1 MTNGERPDDLLVE
14 LAIVCRELAS
24 EGHEDGNFAHLAA
37 RDPAGRGLWLKRSGV
52 GLSEINGP
60 DDFVLLDFEGNQL
73 EGSGGLHF
81 EWPIHAEIMRSRPDV
96 MATCHTHELG
106 IRLFASTSIPLQQ
119 LIPESTA
126 FVGGLPRFT
135 ATSHLIRTPELG
147 QQLSRMLGDH
157 PAVLMANHG
166 AAVAGRSVIELGV
179 MVMALTHAI
188 KAQLVMASTGW
199 PAIEAD
205 ISEADE
211 KRRFVYNPETMES
224 HWSFYRRRDGRRR
237 GL

>member
-1 MTNGERPDDLLVE
+1 MTNEERPDELLVE

-52 GLSEINGP
+52 GLSEIDGP
-60 DDFVLLDFEGNQL
+60 DDFVLLDFDGNQL
-73 EGSGGLHF
+73 EGSGGQHY
-81 EWPIHAEIMRSRPDV
+81 EWPIHAEIMRSRPDA

-106 IRLFASTSIPLQQ
+106 IRLFASTSVPLQQ
-119 LIPESTA
+119 LIPDSTA

-135 ATSHLIRTPELG
+135 ASSGLIRTPELG
-147 QQLSRMLGDH
+147 QQLSRVLSDH

-179 MVMALTHAI
+179 MVMALTRAI
-188 KAQLVMASTGW
+188 EAQLVMASTGW
-199 PAIEAD
+199 PVIEAD
-205 ISEADE
+205 ISEADD
-211 KRRFVYNPETMES
+211 KGRFAYSPDKMES
-224 HWSFYRRRDGRRR
+224 HWSFYRRRDQRRR
-237 GL
+237 AL

>member
-1 MTNGERPDDLLVE
+1 MTNEERPDDLLTE
-14 LAIVCRELAS
+14 LAIVCRELAT

-52 GLSEINGP
+52 GLSEIDGP

-73 EGSGGLHF
+73 QGSGGLHF

-96 MATCHTHELG
+96 VATCHTHELG
-106 IRLFASTSIPLQQ
+106 IRLFASTSVPLQQ

-147 QQLSRMLGDH
+147 RQLSEMLGDH
-157 PAVLMANHG
+157 PALLMANHG

-179 MVMALTHAI
+179 MVMALTRAVN
-188 KAQLVMASTGW
+188 AQLVMASTGW
-199 PAIEAD
+199 PVIEAD
-205 ISEADE
+205 ASEADE
-211 KRRFVYNPETMES
+211 KRRFVFNPETMES
-224 HWSFYRRRDGRRR
+224 HWSFYRRRDERRR